1 MRLLSCTSGGQAH
14 IDCLHWRCLSDRQ
27 SVSLSVCPS
36 VRLYVRPSVCLSVCP
51 SVCMSV
57 RLSVRPSVRLSVR
70 LSVCSSVCPSV
81 RLSAC
86 PPVRPSLS
94 PSVCLSVSLL
104 PQTLFVH
111 LLCFTECN
119 ECRLAFGGFIS
130 TDSNL
135 VYSEFQTCT
144 AEPADRTFLSD
155 AGSPSLL
162 SQ

>member
-27 SVSLSVCPS
+27 SVSLSVRLSVRPSVCPS
-36 VRLYVRPSVCLSVCP
+36 VRLSVCLSVCP
-51 SVCMSV
+51 SVRLSACPSV
-57 RLSVRPSVRLSVR
+57 CLSVRPSL
-70 LSVCSSVCPSV
+70 SV

-135 VYSEFQTCT
+135 IYSEFQTCT